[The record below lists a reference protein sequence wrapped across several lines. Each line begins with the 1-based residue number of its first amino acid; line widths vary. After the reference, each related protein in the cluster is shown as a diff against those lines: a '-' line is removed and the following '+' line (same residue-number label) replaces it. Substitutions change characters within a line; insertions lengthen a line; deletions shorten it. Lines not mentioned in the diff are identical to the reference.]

1 MNIISARK
9 PAEHSHNTGSVKK
22 TDRMEKC
29 QKSSRT
35 ADFGSP
41 ASVFT
46 SAIAPSMKSVTASAI
61 APVMKAVA
69 ASAIASALKFV
80 SASAVAP
87 SMKSTIT
94 LYPAPQTYTHTPYI
108 LLFYH
113 PRSPAFSSFLMLQ
126 EVFAIKQADIDTNF
140 RLIIH

>member
-41 ASVFT
+41 ASVLT

-126 EVFAIKQADIDTNF
+126 EVFAIKQADTNTNF
-140 RLIIH
+140 RLRIY

>member
-22 TDRMEKC
+22 TDRMEKMS
-29 QKSSRT
+29 KKPRT
-35 ADFGSP
+35 ADFGDP
-41 ASVFT
+41 ASVLT

-80 SASAVAP
+80 SASAIAPAMKSVTASVIMP
-87 SMKSTIT
+87 SMKSAIT
-94 LYPAPQTYTHTPYI
+94 LYPTP
-108 LLFYH
+108 
-113 PRSPAFSSFLMLQ
+113 
-126 EVFAIKQADIDTNF
+126 
-140 RLIIH
+140 

>member
-41 ASVFT
+41 ASVLT

>member
-1 MNIISARK
+1 
-9 PAEHSHNTGSVKK
+9 
-22 TDRMEKC
+22 MEKC

-41 ASVFT
+41 ASVLT